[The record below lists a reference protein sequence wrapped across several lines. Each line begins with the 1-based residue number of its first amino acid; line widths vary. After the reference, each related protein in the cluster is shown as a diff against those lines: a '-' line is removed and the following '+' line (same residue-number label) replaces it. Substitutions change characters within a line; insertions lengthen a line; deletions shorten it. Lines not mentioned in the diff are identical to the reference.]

1 MQNDNGLNRA
11 VSEWLFKMH
20 SEFMAFVSDEPSAA
34 AVREWAGRQGF
45 AADSVQNGGAD
56 LFATLLEAE
65 APPKL
70 VIVDVDN
77 QTQPVQ
83 IAARL
88 VSLCGPDSRLV
99 AIGSANDVAI
109 YRGMI
114 AAGMADYLVKPLTL
128 ETLASTMT
136 QVLHGGVNKA
146 PETKEAKI
154 VVMLGVRG
162 GVGVSTL
169 AVNIGWL
176 IAHEL
181 KRKCALLDLDM
192 QFGTS
197 ALALDLEP
205 GRGLHDIVSSPQ
217 RVDSLMVSSALVSE
231 SDLFAVLSAEEAIDD
246 VSHVDGSAIVAL
258 IKEMKPHYQ
267 AVVVELPRHLV
278 SAQKRLLAAADEIV
292 LVTESN
298 LAGIRDT
305 LRVRTM
311 LKSLSATARVTILT
325 TRIGPQRPAAVD
337 DATFAKGAQAKIDFV
352 IPDDHKNVTAASNA
366 GKTLAQIAPSA
377 PVTKVL
383 RQLAEHLLGKP
394 TAAPAAAKKKS
405 GWFGGGK
412 KDEKA

>member
-1 MQNDNGLNRA
+1 
-11 VSEWLFKMH
+11 MH

-45 AADSVQNGGAD
+45 AADSVQSGGAD

-77 QTQPVQ
+77 QAQPVQ

-114 AAGMADYLVKPLTL
+114 AAGMADYLVKPLAIESL
-128 ETLASTMT
+128 GQALGQA
-136 QVLHGGVNKA
+136 LHGGANKTS
-146 PETKEAKI
+146 ETKEAKI

-169 AVNIGWL
+169 AVNTGWL

-205 GRGLHDIVSSPQ
+205 GRGLRDIVSSPQ
-217 RVDSLMVSSALVSE
+217 RVDSLMISSALVSE

-267 AVVVELPRHLV
+267 AIIVELPRHLV
-278 SAQKRLLAAADEIV
+278 SAQKRVLAAADEIV

-311 LKSLSATARVTILT
+311 LKSLGATARVTILT

-337 DATFAKGAQAKIDFV
+337 EATFAKGAQAKIDFI

-377 PVTKVL
+377 PVTKML
-383 RQLAEHLLGKP
+383 RQLAEHLLGTP
-394 TAAPAAAKKKS
+394 ADAPAAAKKKS